1 MLRKLLLPLLFFACS
16 FANAETIK
24 TDVLVIG
31 GGAAGVAA
39 AIQSARSKVKTLLVE
54 PGLWLGGSMTMG
66 GMCVLDA
73 NRNLPSGIWGEFRRK
88 VTDYYRPR
96 LGYDTT
102 HNSILRFEPNTGAE
116 ILKKWTDT
124 VKNLTV
130 KLKTSWTSVKKN
142 GTGWDVGIIID
153 GKTVIVQA
161 KVLIDGTET
170 GEVAAKAGAKFVSG
184 FESKADTSKSQVLNE
199 ISESIENITWIA
211 ILKDFGK
218 NADKTIPKPE
228 GYDPQLYSCYKSD
241 DVKAFLKWYSIP
253 NDKYMIKWVDCDI
266 LRLHINYQE
275 LLSVENRS
283 ALYKK
288 AKLHT
293 LGLIYYLQTQLGYKN
308 LGLDEQF
315 GTSDNLPFIP
325 YIRES
330 RQVQGAVRMVLD
342 DIYKPYDRE
351 SKLYR
356 TSIAVGDAVPEHID
370 DPNIL
375 SKAAA
380 PPTPIYYRNFPPF
393 TIPLGAVVVRDL
405 DNLLVTEKAISVSHL
420 VNASTMY
427 PSVQMTL
434 GQGVGAIAAYCVF
447 FKTTTRHLNV
457 RIIQGEIL
465 DYKGY
470 LLPITDV
477 PQKDPHWRAIQ
488 QVSATGLLK
497 CIQKTNGNSIEVH
510 FEPDNGVSTEEV
522 KPILTEI
529 YTRAFL
535 WFNKEK
541 PGDKFTLGNLLSFIS
556 DYTLTDPKTLQIYLQ
571 KAWTPQFK
579 LTGTFDLNRP
589 VTRLEF
595 AVLANRYLNPFAK
608 TVDLGGR
615 IIN

>member
-1 MLRKLLLPLLFFACS
+1 MLRKLLLLLLFFACS

-54 PGLWLGGSMTMG
+54 PGPWLGGSMTMG

-102 HNSILRFEPNTGAE
+102 HNSILRFEPYTGAE

-130 KLKTSWTSVKKN
+130 KLKTPWTSVKKN
-142 GTGWDVGIIID
+142 GTGWDVGITMD

-170 GEVAAKAGAKFVSG
+170 GEVAAKAGAQFVSG
-184 FESKADTSKSQVLNE
+184 FESKVETGEVIAPEKTSPE
-199 ISESIENITWIA
+199 IEDITWVA
-211 ILKDFGK
+211 ILKDFDR
-218 NADKTIPKPE
+218 NADKTIAKPE
-228 GYDPQLYSCYKSD
+228 GYDPALYVC
-241 DVKAFLKWYSIP
+241 LKGKDIKQMLNDGRIP
-253 NDKYMIKWVDCDI
+253 NDKYMIKWAECGNQYPVTVDG
-266 LRLHINYQE
+266 
-275 LLSVENRS
+275 LSPEHRS
-283 ALYKK
+283 ELYKK
-288 AKLHT
+288 ARLHT
-293 LGLIYYLQTQLGYKN
+293 LGMVYYLQTELGYKN
-308 LGLDEQF
+308 WGIDDQF
-315 GTSDNLPFIP
+315 DTPDHLPYIP
-325 YIRES
+325 YLREYK
-330 RQVQGAVRMVLD
+330 RAKGVVRMVLG
-342 DIYKPYDRE
+342 DIYTPYDRE

-356 TSIAVGDAVPEHID
+356 TSIAVGDAMPGQHYSE
-370 DPNIL
+370 PG
-375 SKAAA
+375 A
-380 PPTPIYYRNFPPF
+380 PKVSYPPF
-393 TIPLGAVVVRDL
+393 PAYSIPLGAVVVRDQ
-405 DNLLVTEKAISVSHL
+405 DNLLVTEKAISVTHL

-434 GQGVGAIAAYCVF
+434 GQGVGAIAAYCAF